1 MIEFELTPEQHLI
14 KKTTREFSQKH
25 ILPGV
30 IERDEKSIFP
40 KNEIKLMGELG
51 YMGMMVPEIWN
62 GSELDTISYVLA
74 IEEIAAV
81 ELATSTIMSVNNSLV
96 CHVLNDY
103 GSEEQKEKYL
113 KPLASGAKLGAY
125 SLSETQSGSDASN
138 MKTVAKKDGE
148 NYLISG
154 SKNWVTSGISSD
166 LIIIFCVTGRKENK
180 NEISAFII
188 EKGIKGFTVGK
199 KEDKLGLRA
208 SDTCQIFFDNCKVSS
223 KNMIGKQGEGFSIAL
238 NALRGGR
245 IGIAAQALGLARSAL
260 ERSIEYSKE
269 RIQFGK
275 KISQFGSIKNKLAE
289 MATDIEAARMLV
301 WKAAYLK
308 DQNKNYLKES
318 SMAKL
323 FASKVAMKASSECVQ
338 IHGGYGY
345 IQEYGVERL
354 MRDAKITEIYEGT
367 SEIQKLVIA
376 REILKNN

>member
-1 MIEFELTPEQHLI
+1 MIDFSLTSEQLLI
-14 KKTTREFSQKH
+14 KKTTHDFAQKH

-30 IERDEKSIFP
+30 LERDEKSIFP
-40 KNEIKLMGELG
+40 KNQIKLMGELG
-51 YMGMMVPEIWN
+51 YMGMMVPEVWG
-62 GSELDTISYVLA
+62 GSNLDTISYVLA

-96 CHVLNDY
+96 CHVLNNF
-103 GSEEQKEKYL
+103 GNENQKEKYL
-113 KPLASGAKLGAY
+113 KPLAIGAKLGAY
-125 SLSETQSGSDASN
+125 SLSEPQSGSDASN
-138 MKTVAKKDGE
+138 MKTIAKRDDD

-166 LIIIFCVTGRKENK
+166 YIIMFCVTEKKENK

-188 EKGIKGFTVGK
+188 DKDMEGLTIGK

-208 SDTCQIFFDNCKVSS
+208 SDTCQIFFDNCIVPS
-223 KNMIGKQGEGFSIAL
+223 KNMIGNPGDGFSIAL
-238 NALRGGR
+238 DALSGGR
-245 IGIAAQALGLARSAL
+245 IGIAAQAIGLARTAL
-260 ERSIEYSKE
+260 EKSIKYSKE
-269 RIQFGK
+269 RKQFGK
-275 KISQFGSIKNKLAE
+275 KISEFGSIKNKLAE
-289 MATDIEAARMLV
+289 MATDIDAARMLV
-301 WKAAYLK
+301 WRAAYLK
-308 DQNKNYLKES
+308 DRKKDYLKES

-323 FASKVAMKASSECVQ
+323 LASKVAMKASSECVQ

-376 REILKNN
+376 RELLKNN

>member
-96 CHVLNDY
+96 CHVLNDFGNDY
-103 GSEEQKEKYL
+103 QKEKFL
-113 KPLASGAKLGAY
+113 KPLASGVKLGAY
-125 SLSETQSGSDASN
+125 SLSEAQSGSDANN
-138 MKTVAKKDGE
+138 MKTFAKKDRG

-154 SKNWVTSGISSD
+154 SKSWVTSGISSD
-166 LIIIFCVTGRKENK
+166 IIIIFCVTGRKENK

-188 EKGIKGFTVGK
+188 EKGLEGFTVGK

-223 KNMIGKQGEGFSIAL
+223 ENMIGKPGDGFSIAL

-260 ERSIEYSKE
+260 EKSIKYSKE
-269 RIQFGK
+269 RMQFGK
-275 KISQFGSIKNKLAE
+275 KICQFGSIKNKLAE
-289 MATDIEAARMLV
+289 MAMDIEAARMLV

-308 DQNKNYLKES
+308 DQNKDYLKES

-323 FASKVAMKASSECVQ
+323 FASKVAMKASSDCVQ

-376 REILKNN
+376 REILKKN